1 MVLKFLGSLVNR
13 RGAISA
19 VVLGSTCLT
28 MSAAALAADP
38 VQMISHRYPALE
50 FYAERMKEALP
61 DVEVNTQLMPHDKA
75 MELANIAM
83 SSKADTVDLLY
94 LNDSTFLSFA
104 KNGWLRPLD
113 DLFEK
118 YQEEF
123 GLDDFTEA
131 ALETFTYE
139 GHLYVIPHTINTQL
153 FFYRQDLLEEAGK
166 TPPTTIDDYK
176 TLATEMNSPLRAGTI
191 SCLKPVDAAL
201 NEMHW
206 YINALGGAWFDD
218 EMKPIFNNEAGVQA
232 ITMLDEVTDAAQRGF
247 TSAANDECTIAL
259 QQDVAIMGM
268 QWASRAAAMDDPEKS
283 NVVGKIDWAP
293 PPEGHQRIAAD
304 GYAISAFSKQDP
316 ETLFKII
323 ATSSNEANM
332 REAASM
338 ILPPRRSLLNDPD
351 LQTANRHYP
360 GFPRLARHRRAVPA
374 AARILR
380 GRRIHHPARAAGA
393 HRRDGGE
400 SRARCGGERDR
411 GTSEEPRL
419 LQVSHER
426 QGGAKAALSLVRE
439 RCQHA

>member
-1 MVLKFLGSLVNR
+1 MLSRLSDCMIDRRRALSALVLAGTWFALP
-13 RGAISA
+13 SA
-19 VVLGSTCLT
+19 GQTQE
-28 MSAAALAADP
+28 P

-50 FYAERMKEALP
+50 FYAERMREALP

-83 SSKADTVDLLY
+83 SSKADTVDLVY

-118 YQEEF
+118 YKEEF
-123 GLDDFTEA
+123 GLDDFA
-131 ALETFTYE
+131 DSALDTFRYE
-139 GHLYVIPHTINTQL
+139 GKLYVIPHTINTQL
-153 FFYRQDLLEEAGK
+153 FFYRKDLLDEAGK
-166 TPPTTIDDYK
+166 SPPTGFEEYK
-176 TLATEMNSPLRAGTI
+176 ALATEMNSPLRAGTI

-206 YINALGGAWFDD
+206 YMNALGGAWFDD
-218 EMKPIFNNEAGVQA
+218 QMKPVFNDEAGVQA
-232 ITMLDEVTDAAQRGF
+232 ITMLDEITDSAQRGF

-259 QQDVAIMGM
+259 QQDVALMGM

-283 NVVGKIDWAP
+283 NVVGKIDWVAP
-293 PPEGHQRIAAD
+293 PDGHQRVAAD

-338 ILPPRRSLLNDPD
+338 VLPPRRSLLNDPE
-351 LQTANRHYP
+351 LQSANRHYP
-360 GFPRLARHRRAVPA
+360 ASLASLEVGQAFPRLPEFYEVGEFITRRVLQAVT
-374 AARILR
+374 
-380 GRRIHHPARAAGA
+380 
-393 HRRDGGE
+393 GE
-400 SRARCGGERDR
+400 ME
-411 GTSEEPRL
+411 
-419 LQVSHER
+419 V
-426 QGGAKAALSLVRE
+426 KAALDAAAAETEDLLKSRGYY
-439 RCQHA
+439 Q

>member
-1 MVLKFLGSLVNR
+1 MLSEFLTTKANR
-13 RGAISA
+13 RRVISA
-19 VVLGSTCLT
+19 AVLA
-28 MSAAALAADP
+28 SAFFSVSAGVLAQEP

-50 FYAERMKEALP
+50 FYAERMQEALP

-83 SSKADTVDLLY
+83 SSKADTVDLVY

-118 YQEEF
+118 YKEEF
-123 GLDDFTEA
+123 GLEDFA
-131 ALETFTYE
+131 DSALDTFRYE
-139 GHLYVIPHTINTQL
+139 GKLYVIPHTINTQL
-153 FFYRQDLLEEAGK
+153 FFYRKDLLDEAGK
-166 TPPTTIDDYK
+166 TPPTNFEEYK
-176 TLATEMNSPLRAGTI
+176 ALATEMNSPLRAGTI

-206 YINALGGAWFDD
+206 YMNALGASWFDD
-218 EMKPIFNNEAGVQA
+218 QMKPVFNSDAGVQA
-232 ITMLDEVTDAAQRGF
+232 ITMLDEITDSAQRGF

-259 QQDVAIMGM
+259 QQDVALMGM

-283 NVVGKIDWAP
+283 NVVGKIDWVAP
-293 PPEGHQRIAAD
+293 PDGHQRVAAD

-338 ILPPRRSLLNDPD
+338 VLPPRRSVLNDPD
-351 LQTANRHYP
+351 LQAANRHYP
-360 GFPRLARHRRAVPA
+360 ASLASLEVGEAFPRLPEFYEVGEFITRRVLQAVT
-374 AARILR
+374 
-380 GRRIHHPARAAGA
+380 
-393 HRRDGGE
+393 GE
-400 SRARCGGERDR
+400 ME
-411 GTSEEPRL
+411 
-419 LQVSHER
+419 V
-426 QGGAKAALSLVRE
+426 KAALDAAAAETEDLLKSRGYY
-439 RCQHA
+439 Q

>member
-1 MVLKFLGSLVNR
+1 MLLRLADYFIDRRRTIAMLAVAGGWLSLPA
-13 RGAISA
+13 GAF
-19 VVLGSTCLT
+19 
-28 MSAAALAADP
+28 AADP

-50 FYAERMKEALP
+50 FYAERMREALP

-118 YQEEF
+118 YKEEF
-123 GLDDFTEA
+123 GLDDFTESV
-131 ALETFTYE
+131 LETFTYE
-139 GHLYVIPHTINTQL
+139 GHLYVLPHTVNTQL
-153 FFYRQDLLEEAGK
+153 FFYRKDLFEEAGK
-166 TPPTTIDDYK
+166 NPPTSFDEYK
-176 TLATEMNSPLRAGTI
+176 ALATEMNSPLRAGTI

-218 EMKPIFNNEAGVQA
+218 EMKPVFNDEAGVQA
-232 ITMLDEVTDAAQRGF
+232 ITMLDDITDAAQRGF

-259 QQDVAIMGM
+259 QQDVAVMGM

-283 NVVGKIDWAP
+283 NVVGKIDWAAP
-293 PPEGHQRIAAD
+293 PGGQQRIGAD

-323 ATSSNEANM
+323 ATSSNQDNM

-338 ILPPRRSLLNDPD
+338 ILPPRRSLLNDPE
-351 LQTANRHYP
+351 LQAANRHYP
-360 GFPRLARHRRAVPA
+360 ASLDSLEIGLAFPRLPEFYEVGEFITR
-374 AARILR
+374 RILQ
-380 GRRIHHPARAAGA
+380 AVT
-393 HRRDGGE
+393 DE
-400 SRARCGGERDR
+400 MD
-411 GTSEEPRL
+411 
-419 LQVSHER
+419 V
-426 QGGAKAALSLVRE
+426 KAALDAAASESEDLLKSRGYY
-439 RCQHA
+439 Q

>member
-1 MVLKFLGSLVNR
+1 MLSHLADYLIDRRRTIAMLAVAGGWLSLPA
-13 RGAISA
+13 G
-19 VVLGSTCLT
+19 
-28 MSAAALAADP
+28 ALAADP

-50 FYAERMKEALP
+50 FYAERMQEALP

-118 YQEEF
+118 YTEEF
-123 GLDDFTEA
+123 GLDDFTESV
-131 ALETFTYE
+131 LETFTYE
-139 GHLYVIPHTINTQL
+139 GHLYVLPHTVNTQL
-153 FFYRQDLLEEAGK
+153 FFYRKDLFEEAGK
-166 TPPTTIDDYK
+166 NPPTSFDEYK
-176 TLATEMNSPLRAGTI
+176 ALATEMNSPLRAGTI

-218 EMKPIFNNEAGVQA
+218 EMKPVFNDEAGVQA
-232 ITMLDEVTDAAQRGF
+232 ITMLDQITDAAQRGF

-259 QQDVAIMGM
+259 QQDVAVMGM

-283 NVVGKIDWAP
+283 NVVGKIDWAAP
-293 PPEGHQRIAAD
+293 PGGHQRIGAD

-323 ATSSNEANM
+323 ATSSNQDNM
-332 REAASM
+332 REAAAM
-338 ILPPRRSLLNDPD
+338 ILPPRRSLLNDPE
-351 LQTANRHYP
+351 LQAANRHYP
-360 GFPRLARHRRAVPA
+360 ASLDSLEIGLAFPRLPEFYEVGEFITR
-374 AARILR
+374 RILQ
-380 GRRIHHPARAAGA
+380 AVT
-393 HRRDGGE
+393 DE
-400 SRARCGGERDR
+400 ME
-411 GTSEEPRL
+411 
-419 LQVSHER
+419 V
-426 QGGAKAALSLVRE
+426 KAALDAAASESEDLLKSRGYY
-439 RCQHA
+439 Q

>member
-1 MVLKFLGSLVNR
+1 MLSHLADYLVNR
-13 RGAISA
+13 RRAIAMLA
-19 VVLGSTCLT
+19 VAGGWLSLPAG
-28 MSAAALAADP
+28 ALAADP

-50 FYAERMKEALP
+50 FYAERMREALP

-104 KNGWLRPLD
+104 KNGWLQPLD

-118 YQEEF
+118 YKEEF
-123 GLDDFTEA
+123 GLDDFTES
-131 ALETFTYE
+131 ALDTFRYE

-166 TPPTTIDDYK
+166 TPPTSFEEYK
-176 TLATEMNSPLRAGTI
+176 TLANEMNSPLRAGTI

-218 EMKPIFNNEAGVQA
+218 QMKPVFNDEAGVKA
-232 ITMLDEVTDAAQRGF
+232 ITMMDEVTDAAQRGF

-259 QQDVAIMGM
+259 QQDVAVMGM
-268 QWASRAAAMDDPEKS
+268 QWASRAAAMDDTEKS
-283 NVVGKIDWAP
+283 NVVGKISWAA
-293 PPEGHQRIAAD
+293 PPEGHQRVAAD

-338 ILPPRRSLLNDPD
+338 VLPPRRSLLNDPE
-351 LQTANRHYP
+351 LQAANRHYP
-360 GFPRLARHRRAVPA
+360 ASLASLEIGEPFPRLPEFYEVGEFITRRVLQA
-374 AARILR
+374 IT
-380 GRRIHHPARAAGA
+380 
-393 HRRDGGE
+393 GE
-400 SRARCGGERDR
+400 ME
-411 GTSEEPRL
+411 
-419 LQVSHER
+419 V
-426 QGGAKAALSLVRE
+426 KAALDAAASETEDLLKSRGYY
-439 RCQHA
+439 Q

>member
-1 MVLKFLGSLVNR
+1 MLSHLADYLIDRRRTIAMLAVAGGWLSLPA
-13 RGAISA
+13 G
-19 VVLGSTCLT
+19 
-28 MSAAALAADP
+28 ALAADP

-50 FYAERMKEALP
+50 FYAERMREALP

-118 YQEEF
+118 YKEEF
-123 GLDDFTEA
+123 GLDDFTESV
-131 ALETFTYE
+131 LETFTYE
-139 GHLYVIPHTINTQL
+139 GHLYVLPHTVNTQL
-153 FFYRQDLLEEAGK
+153 FFYRKDLFEEASK
-166 TPPTTIDDYK
+166 NPPTSFDEYK
-176 TLATEMNSPLRAGTI
+176 ALATEMNSPLRAGTI

-218 EMKPIFNNEAGVQA
+218 EMKPVFNDEAGVQA
-232 ITMLDEVTDAAQRGF
+232 ITMLDEITDAAQRGF

-259 QQDVAIMGM
+259 QQDVAVMGM

-283 NVVGKIDWAP
+283 NVVGKIDWAAP
-293 PPEGHQRIAAD
+293 PGGHQRIGAD

-323 ATSSNEANM
+323 ATSSNQDNM

-338 ILPPRRSLLNDPD
+338 ILPPRRSLLNDPE
-351 LQTANRHYP
+351 LQASNRHYP
-360 GFPRLARHRRAVPA
+360 ASLDSLEIGLAFPRLPEFYEVGEFITR
-374 AARILR
+374 RILQ
-380 GRRIHHPARAAGA
+380 AVT
-393 HRRDGGE
+393 DE
-400 SRARCGGERDR
+400 ME
-411 GTSEEPRL
+411 
-419 LQVSHER
+419 V
-426 QGGAKAALSLVRE
+426 KAALDAAASESEDLLKSRGYY
-439 RCQHA
+439 Q